1 MNRTTARALLLA
13 SVATAT
19 LSGVSAHADT
29 LSMQITEYMYNGLG
43 TGSIGE
49 FVEFT
54 NLSGSAIDMTG
65 WSFDDNTRTAGSQSL
80 SAFGSVAA
88 GESVILTDDTAANF
102 RTRWN
107 LAGTVKV
114 IGGNIN
120 NLGRVDEINL
130 YNSSSAPVDR
140 MTYDDQT
147 LGGTRTSGV
156 SATVLFANLGLN
168 LTASTVGA
176 AVADSYGSIKNTT
189 GAGEIANPGFY
200 YSANGTSPV
209 PVPAAAWLMVSGL
222 GALGAMARRR
232 RQA

>member
-65 WSFDDNTRTAGSQSL
+65 WSFDDNSRTAGSQSL

-114 IGGNIN
+114 IGGNTN
-120 NLGRVDEINL
+120 NLGRADEINL
-130 YNSSSAPVDR
+130 YNSSNALVDR

>member
-65 WSFDDNTRTAGSQSL
+65 WSFDDNSRTPGSQSL
-80 SAFGSVAA
+80 SGFGLVAA
-88 GESVILTDDTAANF
+88 GESVILTDDTATNF

-114 IGGNIN
+114 IGGNAN
-120 NLGRVDEINL
+120 NLGRADEINL
-130 YNSSSAPVDR
+130 YNSSNALVDR

-168 LTASTVGA
+168 LTASTVAA
-176 AVADSYGSIKNTT
+176 AVSDSYGSIKNTT
-189 GAGEIANPGFY
+189 GVGEIANPGFY